1 MAIHMKTTLNISEA
15 TWKELKRE
23 AARRGE
29 TMSHL
34 VEAAIR
40 LFLRQPERQKEVP
53 PLPSFNMGGAL
64 VDIANREALYDIM
77 DDDVRR

>member
-1 MAIHMKTTLNISEA
+1 MKTTLNISEA

-23 AARRGE
+23 AARRDE

-40 LFLRQPERQKEVP
+40 LFLRQPERQKELP
-53 PLPSFNMGGAL
+53 PLPSFKTGGAL
-64 VDIANREALYDIM
+64 VDISNREALYDVM
-77 DDDVRR
+77 DDHVRR